1 MKQDAFVLTGS
12 FLVVCRTPLYLSELT
27 RRGLKVLLIT
37 PSNWREEALSTAA
50 DPSHPASAI
59 DEFAFVDGDVSRENS
74 YLPGV
79 ISSARRWREKYNI
92 VGVYA
97 AGETQVEPTGLLADA
112 LGLPGPGLRA
122 TRACRSK
129 YLQRWYLPEFS
140 PVSLIVAP
148 EERAGFDLSAVPFP
162 VVVKPAGRHSSSGVA
177 LVQDE
182 DALRLQLDSYP
193 PYETVLVEERV
204 AGQEYSVESLVQDG
218 QIIFASVTRKDT
230 TDSHALTF
238 VELSHSV
245 PSDLAGTEAVLL
257 DANRRALRGLDFK
270 DGIAHAEWRVRPG
283 GTPFLMEVAART
295 PGDGICVL
303 YELATSAPLEP
314 QIIRIALG
322 EPASYPA
329 PSRYAR
335 QIYLEHT
342 PGILRDVTVDG
353 FAAVPQWVGD
363 GGLWPHIGRAGDSEP
378 PTLRAVLVHQDRGS
392 ELGEL
397 NSSEDRAV
405 SLFVDALT
413 VDELNELEEQVRKA
427 VTIHTTPVVPDSVT
441 HVVVGYSPVAL
452 GKLDKLLPEN
462 SVLLLE
468 EPAVIEARG
477 IRELVA
483 GHRSVAALFPT
494 ASQDEAHAAR
504 FAGTFPR
511 PAGVRVVVPM
521 VEYGVVTAA
530 ALAEAWELPGAS
542 LRAARVLRDK
552 SRLRAAVAGTDIAQ
566 PAWALVESPADVE
579 EFRARQGGEYVLKPA
594 NRQASLGVQLLGPDD
609 DVEAAWLHTTSADEP
624 TLRAQYPDAARFLAE
639 ERLHG
644 PEVSVEALVHDGTI
658 GFLNITDK
666 SVQDSRYPVETGHVL
681 PAELPAATSTALAE
695 GLAAL
700 VKATGFGSGILHSE
714 WIVEEGR
721 PYLVECAGRLP
732 GDGITVLIDLAY
744 DTHILRELLQ
754 VLGGDAPTVRQDAV
768 AGASVRF
775 LTSPTGVVERIEG
788 VEEARASAGVHAL
801 HLTVAVGDDVQSTA
815 TSSWDRIGSV
825 IAVGADPA
833 DAVRNAERAVGRI
846 AVSVGAS
853 EVGEVES

>member
-12 FLVVCRTPLYLSELT
+12 FLVVCRTPLYLAELT

-37 PSNWREEALSTAA
+37 PSGGREEALAANA
-50 DPSHPASAI
+50 DPTHPAAAI
-59 DEFAFVDGDVSRENS
+59 DEFAFVDGDVTRENS

-79 ISSARRWREKYNI
+79 ISAARRFRDKYNV

-140 PVSLIVAP
+140 PVSAILAP
-148 EERAGFDLSAVPFP
+148 EERDGFDLSSLPFP

-182 DALRLQLDSYP
+182 DALRAQLTAYP
-193 PYETVLVEERV
+193 PYETLLVEERV
-204 AGQEYSVESLVQDG
+204 ADQEYSVESLVQG
-218 QIIFASVTRKDT
+218 GRIIFASVTRKDT

-245 PSDLAGTEAVLL
+245 PSDRADTEAALL
-257 DANRRALRGLDFK
+257 DANRRALTALDFK
-270 DGIAHAEWRVRPG
+270 DGIAHAEWRIRPG
-283 GTPFLMEVAART
+283 GTPYLMEVAART
-295 PGDGICVL
+295 PGDGICAL
-303 YELATSAPLEP
+303 YELATGAPLEP
-314 QIIRIALG
+314 EIMRIALG

-329 PSRYAR
+329 PSRFAR
-335 QIYLEHT
+335 QIYLEHA
-342 PGILRDVTVDG
+342 PGILRDVTVEG
-353 FAAVPQWVGD
+353 FGVEPQWVGD
-363 GGLWPHIGRAGDSEP
+363 RGLWPAIGRAGENEP
-378 PTLRAVLVHQDRGS
+378 PTLRAVLVHKDRGS
-392 ELGEL
+392 EIGEL
-397 NSSEDRAV
+397 NCSEDRAV
-405 SLFVDALT
+405 SFFIDALT
-413 VDELNELEEQVRKA
+413 VGELNELEERVRRA
-427 VTIHTTPVVPDSVT
+427 VTVHTSPVVPESVT

-452 GKLDKLLPEN
+452 GKLDELLPEG

-477 IRELVA
+477 IREVVA
-483 GHRSVAALFPT
+483 GHRSIAALLPT

-504 FAGTFPR
+504 FAANFPR
-511 PAGVRVVVPM
+511 PGGVRTVVPM

-530 ALAEAWELPGAS
+530 ALAEAWGLPGAG
-542 LRAARVLRDK
+542 LGAARVLRDK
-552 SRLRAAVAGTDIAQ
+552 SRLREAVAGTDIAQ
-566 PAWALVESPADVE
+566 PAWALVESPAEVE
-579 EFRARQGGEYVLKPA
+579 EFRARQGGDCVLKPA
-594 NRQASLGVQLLGPDD
+594 NRQASLGVQLLGPADD
-609 DVEAAWLHTTSADEP
+609 IEAAWQHTTSADEP
-624 TLRAQYPDAARFLAE
+624 TLRAEYPDAARFLAE
-639 ERLHG
+639 ERLRG
-644 PEVSVEALVHDGTI
+644 PEVSVEALVHEGTV

-681 PAELPAATSTALAE
+681 PADLPAAVSTALAE

-700 VKATGFGSGILHSE
+700 VKATGFGSGVLHSE
-714 WIVEEGR
+714 WIIDDGR
-721 PYLVECAGRLP
+721 PHLVECAGRLP

-754 VLGGDAPTVRQDAV
+754 VLGGDAPTVREDAV

-775 LTSPTGVVERIEG
+775 LTSPTGVVERIDG
-788 VEEARASAGVHAL
+788 VEEARESEGVHAL
-801 HLTVAVGDDVQSTA
+801 HLTVEVGDSVQSTA

-825 IAVGADPA
+825 IATGADSA
-833 DAVRNAERAVGRI
+833 DAVRNAERAVARI
-846 AVSVGAS
+846 VVG
-853 EVGEVES
+853 VGEGQS